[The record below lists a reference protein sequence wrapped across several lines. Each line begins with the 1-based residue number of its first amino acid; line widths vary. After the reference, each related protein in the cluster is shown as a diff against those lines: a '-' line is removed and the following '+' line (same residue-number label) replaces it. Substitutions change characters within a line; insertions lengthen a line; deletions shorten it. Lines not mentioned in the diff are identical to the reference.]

1 MTAHPVT
8 SPRLYF
14 LDWLRVLAFALLVP
28 YHVGMLYVTW
38 DWHVKSPAAGPAIE
52 PLMMLI
58 SPWRL
63 GLLFFVAGAAL
74 QAAGSRT
81 AVPGFVGRRTARL
94 LWPLLFGML
103 VVVPPQAYFE
113 VVEKLGYAG
122 SYFDFMALYLQG
134 YGGFCRGVDCLRLPT
149 WNHLWFLPYLWLY
162 CLVGWALLRHAPLVL
177 DRAAA
182 ALGRLR
188 PWHMLVLLPL
198 PLMAARLLVGRF
210 PSTHALVDDFYN
222 HAQYLSTFLA
232 GMLVARSG
240 PAMWEGL
247 RRARWPA
254 LLLALM
260 GWALIA
266 SYLQAYA
273 QTAPPEPVRLA
284 QRLLYGALQGWAL
297 IAACGFARQ
306 WLDFDHAL
314 LRWLTPAVFCVYILH
329 QTLIVLLHRW
339 LLPWQLP
346 PGPEGLLIIGLT
358 FGLSLAIYALARRV
372 PGLRG
377 ALGIAPR

>member
-1 MTAHPVT
+1 
-8 SPRLYF
+8 
-14 LDWLRVLAFALLVP
+14 
-28 YHVGMLYVTW
+28 
-38 DWHVKSPAAGPAIE
+38 
-52 PLMMLI
+52 
-58 SPWRL
+58 
-63 GLLFFVAGAAL
+63 
-74 QAAGSRT
+74 
-81 AVPGFVGRRTARL
+81 
-94 LWPLLFGML
+94 
-103 VVVPPQAYFE
+103 
-113 VVEKLGYAG
+113 
-122 SYFDFMALYLQG
+122 
-134 YGGFCRGVDCLRLPT
+134 
-149 WNHLWFLPYLWLY
+149 
-162 CLVGWALLRHAPLVL
+162 VGWALLRHAPLVL

-297 IAACGFARQ
+297 MAACGFARQ